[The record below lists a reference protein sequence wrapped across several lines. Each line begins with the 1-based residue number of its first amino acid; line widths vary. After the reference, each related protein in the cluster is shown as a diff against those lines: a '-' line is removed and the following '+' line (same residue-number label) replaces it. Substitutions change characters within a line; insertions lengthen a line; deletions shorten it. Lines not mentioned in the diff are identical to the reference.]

1 MPDCSTIHETET
13 ISDEARHVVISLNPK
28 AGRGP
33 SRKLAEQLRD
43 ILCTRGYHVHLETDL
58 ATVVSLSKEHLKAG
72 TLRCVVGLS
81 LIHI

>member
-13 ISDEARHVVISLNPK
+13 ISDEARRFLNPK
-28 AGRGP
+28 GRGP

-58 ATVVSLSKEHLKAG
+58 ATVVSLSK
-72 TLRCVVGLS
+72 S
-81 LIHI
+81 I